1 METHLGDTAATAAAA
16 LEPADRRRARTPQ
29 ASTGVL
35 VMYVVGFFMMYIAVM
50 TPVVSTLAV
59 KVSTLTDASGKVG
72 ALSVVT
78 GVGAFFAFVA
88 NPIAGALSDRTTSR
102 FGMRKP
108 WLVAGV
114 VGGVIGLLIIAA
126 ATAIWQVVIGWALAQ
141 TAFNSAQAA
150 FQAVLPDQVD
160 EERRAKVSGW
170 VGTGQN
176 VSALAGVGIAAVL
189 AAAHLATGWM
199 IVIPAALGLVGV
211 LLFAAVLR
219 DRVLEKADAQ
229 PFHLGRFF
237 AGFWLSP
244 RKHPD
249 FGWAW
254 LGRFLLLFGFAS
266 YNNYQF
272 YYLQDRFGFGTAT
285 ALAWQLRLMVL
296 QAIVLTVSATLG
308 GWLSDRTGRRKVF
321 VIISTVLAAA
331 GLAVFAAA
339 THASL
344 LYVAAGLFGL
354 GLGAYMAVDLALV
367 TDVLP
372 NRETEAAKNMGVF
385 NIANALPQS
394 LAPAVAPALL
404 AIGAT
409 HGANNYTSLFLIG
422 ALIIVL
428 GAVSTMFIRG
438 AR

>member
-1 METHLGDTAATAAAA
+1 MQNAGAG
-16 LEPADRRRARTPQ
+16 
-29 ASTGVL
+29 TGVL

-59 KVSTLTDASGKVG
+59 KISTLTDDAHRVG
-72 ALSVVT
+72 ALSLVT

-102 FGMRKP
+102 YGMRKP
-108 WLVAGV
+108 WLLAGVIGGV
-114 VGGVIGLLIIAA
+114 VGLVIIAVA
-126 ATAIWQVVIGWALAQ
+126 GAVWQVVIGWALAQ
-141 TAFNSAQAA
+141 TAFNAAQAA

-160 EERRAKVSGW
+160 EARRAKVAGW

-176 VSALAGVGIAAVL
+176 VSALVGIGIATIL
-189 AAAHLATGWM
+189 AGAGIATSWM
-199 IVIPAALGLVGV
+199 IIIPAALGLIGV
-211 LLFAAVLR
+211 VLFALVLR
-219 DRVLEKADAQ
+219 DRVLDRADAE

-237 AGFWLSP
+237 AGFWVSP
-244 RKHPD
+244 RKFPD

-254 LGRFLLLFGFAS
+254 LGRFLMLFGFAS
-266 YNNYQF
+266 YNNYQL
-272 YYLQDRFGFGTAT
+272 YYLQDRFGFDTAT
-285 ALAWQLRLMVL
+285 ALSWQLRLMIL
-296 QAIVLTVSATLG
+296 QAIMLTISAALG
-308 GWLSDRTGRRKVF
+308 GWLSDRLRRRKVF
-321 VIISTVLAAA
+321 VVIATVLAGA
-331 GLAVFAAA
+331 GLAVFALASQP
-339 THASL
+339 SL
-344 LYVAAGLFGL
+344 LYVASGLFGL
-354 GLGAYMAVDLALV
+354 GFGAYMAVDLALV

-404 AIGAT
+404 AIGA
-409 HGANNYTSLFLIG
+409 GGGENYTSLFLIG
-422 ALIIVL
+422 AVIIVI

>member
-1 METHLGDTAATAAAA
+1 MNVQLDQTSASGPSAHKE
-16 LEPADRRRARTPQ
+16 ARSAS

-59 KVSTLTDASGKVG
+59 KVSTLTDDAHRVG
-72 ALSVVT
+72 ALSAVT

-108 WLVAGV
+108 WLLAGVIGGV
-114 VGGVIGLLIIAA
+114 VGLVIIAVA
-126 ATAIWQVVIGWALAQ
+126 GAIWQVVIGWALAQ
-141 TAFNSAQAA
+141 TAFNAAQAA

-160 EERRAKVSGW
+160 EARRAKVSGW

-176 VSALAGVGIAAVL
+176 VSALVGIGIATVL
-189 AAAHLATGWM
+189 AGAGIATAWM
-199 IVIPAALGLVGV
+199 IIIPAALGLIGV
-211 LLFAAVLR
+211 VLFSLVLR
-219 DRVLEKADAQ
+219 DRVLDKASAE

-237 AGFWLSP
+237 AGFWVSP
-244 RKHPD
+244 RKFPD

-254 LGRFLLLFGFAS
+254 LGRFLMLFGFAS
-266 YNNYQF
+266 YNNYQL
-272 YYLQDRFGFGTAT
+272 YYLQDRFGFDTAT
-285 ALAWQLRLMVL
+285 ALSWQLRLMIL
-296 QAIVLTVSATLG
+296 QAILLTLSAALG
-308 GWLSDRTGRRKVF
+308 GWLSDRLRRRKVF
-321 VIISTVLAAA
+321 VIIATVLAGAA
-331 GLAVFAAA
+331 LAVFALAGQPG
-339 THASL
+339 L
-344 LYVAAGLFGL
+344 LYVASGLFGI
-354 GLGAYMAVDLALV
+354 GFGAYMAVDLALV

-404 AIGAT
+404 AIGA
-409 HGANNYTSLFLIG
+409 GGGENYTSLFLIG
-422 ALIIVL
+422 AVIIVI